1 MANALQDAYQSN
13 YQQMQSQGAY
23 NPLSMEN
30 QTLEGI
36 TDQLAAVYRPQ
47 LEQQILNRYGATKK
61 QKAAIDVDAAS
72 RGMGTS
78 TWVTDAKNR
87 LMNAEA
93 ADIAGMERDY
103 ASQLAGDALN
113 QYNQYLQDRQ
123 NLDRYNQ
130 SLAIQL
136 GDTAYGRAADQYNAG
151 LIDGTLPQ
159 MQNQLAYNQAAWQ
172 FGRAKEQAPLEDR
185 MNQLAY
191 DQNYLNYLQSQ
202 WQFEQ
207 AKKAAANAGRGGS
220 PKPDTELMTPEQFQE
235 ALAKAL
241 AYQSD
246 LTPGQTKINYEG
258 AQYTPQTVGG
268 AGSMNL
274 GFNGGNKVNYNQ

>member
-1 MANALQDAYQSN
+1 MANALQDAYASN
-13 YQQMQSQGAY
+13 YQQMQNSGAY

-103 ASQLAGDALN
+103 ASQLAGNALQ
-113 QYNQYLQDRQ
+113 QYNNYLQDRQ

-130 SLAIQL
+130 ALAIQL
-136 GDTAYGRAADQYNAG
+136 GDTAYGRAEDQYNAG
-151 LIDGTLPQ
+151 LVEGTLPAL
-159 MQNQLAYNQAAWQ
+159 QNQLAYSQNQWA
-172 FGRAKEQAPLEDR
+172 FDRAKAQAPLEDK
-185 MNQLAY
+185 MNQLSYDQAY
-191 DQNYLNYLQSQ
+191 QNYLRSQ
-202 WQFEQ
+202 WEFDQ
-207 AKKAAANAGRGGS
+207 AKKAAKGGGVRTVTNNIYWDAYGNPHNS
-220 PKPDTELMTPEQFQE
+220 EEEARKASTPASISKVTGSVPTQQ
-235 ALAKAL
+235 KARQRDIS
-241 AYQSD
+241 A
-246 LTPGQTKINYEG
+246 E
-258 AQYTPQTVGG
+258 
-268 AGSMNL
+268 
-274 GFNGGNKVNYNQ
+274 

>member
-1 MANALQDAYQSN
+1 MANALQDAYASN

-23 NPLSMEN
+23 NPLSMQE

-36 TDQLAAVYRPQ
+36 TQQLADVYRPQ

-93 ADIAGMERDY
+93 SDIASMERDY
-103 ASQLAGDALN
+103 ASQLAGDALQ
-113 QYNQYLQDRQ
+113 QYNNYLQDRQ

-136 GDTAYGRAADQYNAG
+136 GDTAYGRASDQYNAG

-159 MQNQLAYNQAAWQ
+159 LANQLSYEQNAWN
-172 FGRAKEQAPLEDR
+172 FGRAKELAPFEDK
-185 MNQLAY
+185 MNQLSY
-191 DQNYLNYLQSQ
+191 DQALWNFQ
-202 WQFEQ
+202 Q
-207 AKKAAANAGRGGS
+207 AQKAAQGNGVRTVTNNVYWDAYGNPHS
-220 PKPDTELMTPEQFQE
+220 SEQE
-235 ALAKAL
+235 AREASTPASISAVTGSVPTQQKAR
-241 AYQSD
+241 QRIISV
-246 LTPGQTKINYEG
+246 E
-258 AQYTPQTVGG
+258 
-268 AGSMNL
+268 
-274 GFNGGNKVNYNQ
+274 